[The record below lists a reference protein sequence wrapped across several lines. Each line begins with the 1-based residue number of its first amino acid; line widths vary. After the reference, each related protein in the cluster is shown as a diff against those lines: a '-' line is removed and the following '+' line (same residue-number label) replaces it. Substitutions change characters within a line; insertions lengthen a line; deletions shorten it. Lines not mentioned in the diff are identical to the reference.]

1 MAVYDL
7 EEQEKIEDLKA
18 WWAQYGKYVSAA
30 VTTFAIVVIGVQAW
44 RWYQT
49 SNAEK
54 ASILYQAVSQAARA
68 NDLSKAKDPATQLES
83 RYAST
88 AYAPRGMLLYAKMLY
103 DSGDTAGAK
112 AALQWVIDHSGE
124 DELKTIARFRLGQA
138 LLGEKKYDEALKTL
152 DVKIDPAFTAVFADL
167 KGDILLAAGKSAEA
181 KEAYQTAL
189 AKSDPTSQYRQVIQV
204 KLDALGGP
212 TAVVPDA
219 ATQPIPSAPPAVH
232 TAPAK

>member
-181 KEAYQTAL
+181 KEA
-189 AKSDPTSQYRQVIQV
+189 
-204 KLDALGGP
+204 
-212 TAVVPDA
+212 
-219 ATQPIPSAPPAVH
+219 
-232 TAPAK
+232 